1 MRTYADWGAGVKV
14 QVQRGLSVKLISV
27 SLISA
32 LALGLLISA
41 LQISS
46 DYIKTRQLPDEEMAT
61 LISLLREPATAI
73 VFSLDPGTAHELLN
87 GALRHPAV
95 SMIRIVL
102 ADGSVFAQRERALNN
117 ADKRLVSDLLF
128 GATRHYA
135 WDLSSRF
142 PTGSELLG
150 RLEVTVDTYH
160 YGSVFLDRMRI
171 TLGGTLVYAL
181 LLSVITLVLFYLMVA
196 RPLVSVIDSI
206 ARVDVDS
213 PEKVRLSE
221 PDGHTDDEIGLLVKV
236 TNAHLQTIDASL
248 RHVREAEDKL
258 KRYSD
263 SLEFTVTERTRALS
277 DSVAQLQATQ
287 NHLIES
293 EKLAALGGLVA
304 GVAHEVNTPLGIAV
318 TASSVLGDAL
328 SDLRSGFESR
338 SLTSER
344 FAELLQ
350 VIEDGNTMLGRNL
363 ERAAHLI
370 RDFKRTAVDQV
381 AETCCDF
388 DLCQVMNALIAS
400 LHPETAKRGVTP
412 RFECPEGLTMRSL
425 PGVLTQVMTNL
436 VVNSLRH
443 AFGGIASP
451 HIEISARQEGAR
463 VIIEYRDNG
472 VGVPKE
478 LHERIFEPFF
488 TTKRGQ
494 GGSGLGL
501 NIVYNLV
508 TRKLLGRLDFQSAP
522 GDGVRFVIDVPGRLP
537 VVHESALSAPVGPVG
552 AT

>member
-1 MRTYADWGAGVKV
+1 METKV
-14 QVQRGLSVKLISV
+14 QRSLSVKLISV

-46 DYIKTRQLPDEEMAT
+46 DYMRTRQLPDEEMAT
-61 LISLLREPATAI
+61 LISLLKEPATAI
-73 VFSLDPGTAHELLN
+73 VFRLDPGTAHELLN

-95 SMIRIVL
+95 AMIRIVL
-102 ADGSVFAQRERALNN
+102 ADGSVFAQRERALKNVG
-117 ADKRLVSDLLF
+117 RRSISDILF
-128 GATRHYA
+128 GATRHYT
-135 WDLSSRF
+135 WDLNSRF
-142 PTGSELLG
+142 PEGSEFLG

-160 YGSVFLDRMRI
+160 HGSVFLDRMRL

-181 LLSVITLVLFYLMVA
+181 LLSVITLILFYLLVA
-196 RPLVSVIDSI
+196 RPLTRVIDSI
-206 ARVDVDS
+206 ALVDVDS
-213 PEKVRLSE
+213 PEKARLIE
-221 PDGHTDDEIGLLVKV
+221 PVGHTDDEIGLLVKV
-236 TNAHLQTIDASL
+236 TNAHLQTIDISL
-248 RHVREAEDKL
+248 WHVREAEDAL

-263 SLEFTVTERTRALS
+263 SLEFTVAERTRALS
-277 DSVAQLQATQ
+277 DSMAQLQATQ

-318 TASSVLGDAL
+318 TASSVLGEAL
-328 SDLRSGFESR
+328 NDLRAGFDSR

-344 FAELLQ
+344 FSELLQ
-350 VIEDGNTMLGRNL
+350 IIEEGNSMLSRNL

-381 AETCCDF
+381 AEGCCDF
-388 DLCQVMNALIAS
+388 DVRQVMDALIAS
-400 LHPETAKRGVTP
+400 LHPETAKRGVNP
-412 RFECPEGLTMRSL
+412 RFDCPKGLTMRSL

-443 AFGGIASP
+443 AFGEVDSP
-451 HIEISARQEGAR
+451 RIEISARQKGER

-472 VGVPKE
+472 VGVPE
-478 LHERIFEPFF
+478 ALHERIFEPFF
-488 TTKRGQ
+488 TTQRGQ

-501 NIVYNLV
+501 NIVYNLI
-508 TRKLLGRLDFQSAP
+508 TRKLLGRLDFHSVP
-522 GDGVRFVIDVPGRLP
+522 GEGVSFVIDVPQCLP
-537 VVHESALSAPVGPVG
+537 TIQEVGMSRG
-552 AT
+552 EELEQAS

>member
-263 SLEFTVTERTRALS
+263 SLEFTVAERTRALS

-552 AT
+552 DT